1 MANRVDPWNL
11 PSDIRVCGVCI
22 DQIIGLDAAQ
32 RVCRGFADAQTHH
45 DSTRQVVTDVEV
57 IFIPVVHGNWLQ
69 ENDKI

>member
-1 MANRVDPWNL
+1 
-11 PSDIRVCGVCI
+11 VCI
-22 DQIIGLDAAQ
+22 DQIIGLDAPQ

-69 ENDKI
+69 KNDKI